1 MTAQQLNLDNIA
13 NNLANSSTAGFR
25 RRRLQF
31 QDMIYQNFVMPG
43 SAATQQTT
51 MAAGLQIGLGTRTSA
66 SEIIQFQGDFNSTGN
81 PLDLSVSGQGFFQVS
96 LPTGDIAYTRSGEFH
111 LDAQENL
118 VTADGNPLQ
127 PGITIPPG
135 ATSVTIGADGTVS
148 VTQPGQTAAQQV
160 GQIQL
165 GLFPNPGGLNSVGK
179 NLFLA
184 TTASG
189 DPIIGSPGGTEGLG
203 TIEQGPIHNGR
214 FADNWELS
222 TARSAELV
230 RLLITKYG
238 FAAERLSAAGYA
250 EIHPVASNDSPET
263 RAQNRRVDI
272 VVLGRFV
279 PESNAPT
286 PTNQLGTRPVL
297 TNER

>member
-1 MTAQQLNLDNIA
+1 MFRSLYTAASGMTAQQLNLDNIA

-31 QDMIYQNFVMPG
+31 QDTLYQNFVMPG

-51 MAAGLQIGLGTRTSA
+51 MAAGLQIGLGTRSAA
-66 SEIIQFQGDFNSTGN
+66 SEVIQQQGDFNSTGN
-81 PLDLSVSGQGFFQVS
+81 PLDLTISGQGFFQVS
-96 LPTGDIAYTRSGEFH
+96 LPTGDIGYTRSGTFH
-111 LDAQENL
+111 MDAQGNL

-135 ATSVTIGADGTVS
+135 ASSVTIGADGTVS

-165 GLFPNPGGLNSVGK
+165 ALFPNPGGLNSIGK

-189 DPIIGSPGGTEGLG
+189 DPIVGSPGGTEGLG
-203 TIEQGPIHNGR
+203 SIEQGVLEGSNVSVVDEFIQMILAQRSYEANSR
-214 FADNWELS
+214 VVS
-222 TARSAELV
+222 TADQMMQQLNMV
-230 RLLITKYG
+230 
-238 FAAERLSAAGYA
+238 
-250 EIHPVASNDSPET
+250 
-263 RAQNRRVDI
+263 
-272 VVLGRFV
+272 GR
-279 PESNAPT
+279 
-286 PTNQLGTRPVL
+286 
-297 TNER
+297 